1 MKASKILVIFILM
14 ACSVIGSNAQNPN
27 TKRVAIKVGAD
38 LGLTKGMSTS
48 SLLDFQTDKTSTK
61 SFGLDFGYKF
71 WAKKSM
77 SFDVNIGVGYKMI
90 DNKLGIENVDYSY
103 EASPDADVDHNS
115 YDRYNAVAEINQTI
129 DTRSLA
135 VPIYLSY
142 NIRCAKWLSF
152 HLDAGAQI
160 NYIMSSTIT
169 NSTAEIDTYGVFSEY
184 DDLMIDADWLDN
196 FGHRSVN
203 TVSNSEAAVNNL
215 NCSLLLGGGFEIRL
229 AKPLWLDLGVRYNEG
244 FSNLFQ
250 NQYSRNSIYSSENAP
265 ITYTVEDGEV
275 VKPLTRYLTKSKLS
289 GLSLRAALV
298 FRF

>member
-1 MKASKILVIFILM
+1 M

-48 SLLDFQTDKTSTK
+48 SQLNFSTDKASTK

-71 WAKKSM
+71 WAKKSS
-77 SFDVNIGVGYKMI
+77 SFDLNIGVGYKMI
-90 DNKLGIENVDYSY
+90 DNEFGIENLNYSY

-115 YDRYNAVAEINQTI
+115 YDRYNAVAEIKQTI
-129 DTRSLA
+129 DTRSLI

-142 NIRCAKWLSF
+142 NIRCAKWLGF

-184 DDLMIDADWLDN
+184 DDLMIDADWLNN

-203 TVSNSEAAVNNL
+203 TLSDSEATVNRL
-215 NCSLLLGGGFEIRL
+215 NPSLLLGAGFEIRL
-229 AKPLWLDLGVRYNEG
+229 AKPLWLDLGIRYNDG

-250 NQYSRNSIYSSENAP
+250 NQYSGNFISSSENAP
-265 ITYTVEDGEV
+265 ITYTVEDGEI
-275 VKPLTRYLTKSKLS
+275 VKPLTGYLTKSKLS